1 MTSYSTVVCHTFPQ
15 TTLQPKNIDFFFFF
29 FFHVLSRKIGQ
40 ISLKCSENYYKYF
53 VISDFYAEKFVI
65 CGYFLTH
72 RGIGTPGELQK
83 TCYKQK
89 FVISE
94 FVISGLDCNTVF
106 FSPPREGARY
116 NRVRALFGPI
126 LCPLTLM
133 TYSVQ
138 PIFPLGLR
146 IL

>member
-1 MTSYSTVVCHTFPQ
+1 MHSAVLVHSINKSCSNSVIRISLASGLKCLGWLTSWHHTVRSSAIHFLKLLSNQ
-15 TTLQPKNIDFFFFF
+15 KTLSFFFFF
-29 FFHVLSRKIGQ
+29 FFHVLSRKIGK
-40 ISLKCSENYYKYF
+40 ISLKCSENTYKYF

-94 FVISGLDCNTVF
+94 FVISGLDCK
-106 FSPPREGARY
+106 
-116 NRVRALFGPI
+116 
-126 LCPLTLM
+126 C
-133 TYSVQ
+133 
-138 PIFPLGLR
+138 
-146 IL
+146 